1 MPMLHVSSMKRSR
14 FLFAYA
20 FAMGVLITA
29 ISGLIDVTPP
39 GIMGASWHGWP
50 LVWLYVIVYPGSPW
64 SIDWGN
70 FGGDLILW
78 SIVSFAGV
86 RSLLALRHEKSK

>member
-1 MPMLHVSSMKRSR
+1 MLQAVNSMKRSR

-20 FAMGVLITA
+20 FAVGVLITA

-39 GIMGASWHGWP
+39 GIMGASGHGWP

-64 SIDWGN
+64 SIDWVN
-70 FGGDLILW
+70 LGGDLILW
-78 SIVSFAGV
+78 SIVSFVGLYT
-86 RSLLALRHEKSK
+86 LLALRHEKRN